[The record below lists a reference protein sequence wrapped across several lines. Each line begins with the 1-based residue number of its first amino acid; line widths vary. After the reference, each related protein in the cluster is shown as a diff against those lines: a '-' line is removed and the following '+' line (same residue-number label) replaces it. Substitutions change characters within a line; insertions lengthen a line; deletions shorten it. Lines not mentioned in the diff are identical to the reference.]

1 MADSRLPEGCASADS
16 VLDTLRAVAVRNP
29 ASSAVVGES
38 GQLTYE
44 ELLERSGTLA
54 AELTAIGVGPGDRV
68 VVVQPPTLSMIV
80 SVVAVMAAGAA
91 YVPVDASQ
99 PEARIRAI
107 VEDSG
112 AVAVL
117 SDMGEALPYSAN
129 AGVPVVSES
138 MAVANR
144 RQPEWKS
151 PDPEGAAYVVYTS
164 GSTGEPKGVL
174 VGHGQLAYSTAARR
188 SVYPGIDRFLLVSPL
203 AFDSSVAGI
212 WGTLTSGGCLVVA
225 SDQQRRDP
233 AELAALIGRFDVTH
247 TLMIPAM
254 YRMVIDSAASGQ
266 GNLASLRSVTVA
278 GEALDDSLI
287 QRHFEAVPGA
297 ELVNEYGPSEAT
309 VWASFRRYTEPAP
322 STIGQAVPG
331 TRLYVLDKQQKP
343 VAEGEPGE
351 LCVAGPGVARGYLN
365 RPAAT
370 EAAFL
375 ADPWGGP
382 NERLYRTGDLVR
394 RNESGELEFLGRVDR
409 QVKLRGQRLQLE
421 AVELVLRA
429 VDGVA
434 DAAVLTDAERV
445 TLVAHLRLEEGADEA
460 AVRKAAAE
468 VSPAEYR
475 PDRIHLHADFPV
487 TTNGKVDLAL
497 LERSVRETG
506 AKENEK
512 ANEERQNC
520 EDLTERV
527 IAAWREVL
535 GVETVPPDVNF
546 FDLGGSSLT
555 LMKLQGALERHT
567 GRHATV
573 VSLFRHTT
581 ATAQAK
587 VLLEGGDTAMTDR
600 GDRVRRQARRRV
612 RSEGDRI

>member
-29 ASSAVVGES
+29 ASFAVVGES

-54 AELTAIGVGPGDRV
+54 AELSAIGVGPGDRV

-80 SVVAVMAAGAA
+80 SVAAVMAAGAA

-129 AGVPVVSES
+129 SGVPVVSES
-138 MAVANR
+138 MAAANR

-151 PDPEGAAYVVYTS
+151 PEPDGVAYVVYTS

-174 VGHGQLAYSTAARR
+174 VSHGQLAYSTAARR
-188 SVYPGIDRFLLVSPL
+188 SVYPDIDRFLLVSPL

-233 AELAALIGRFDVTH
+233 AELAALIGGFDVTH

-266 GNLASLRSVTVA
+266 GNLTSLRSVTVA

-309 VWASFRRYTEPAP
+309 VWATFRRYTEPAP

-351 LCVAGPGVARGYLN
+351 LCVAGPGVTRGYLN

-375 ADPWGGP
+375 ADPWGEP

-394 RNESGELEFLGRVDR
+394 RNERGELEFLGRVDR

-434 DAAVLTDAERV
+434 DAAVLTDAERA
-445 TLVAHLRLEEGADEA
+445 TLIAHLRLDEGADEA

-475 PDRIHLHADFPV
+475 PDRIHLHARFPV

-506 AKENEK
+506 AKESEK

-587 VLLEGGDTAMTDR
+587 VLLEGGDTGMTDR

>member
-1 MADSRLPEGCASADS
+1 MADSRAPGGCAGAAS
-16 VLDTLRAVAVRNP
+16 VLDILVAVAAQQP
-29 ASSAVVGES
+29 ASSAVAGEW
-38 GQLTYE
+38 GHLTYE
-44 ELLERSGTLA
+44 ELLERSGRLA
-54 AELTAIGVGPGDRV
+54 AELSATGVGPGDRI
-68 VVVQPPTLSMIV
+68 VVVQPPSPSMIV
-80 SVVAVMAAGAA
+80 SVVAVMAVGAA
-91 YVPVDASQ
+91 YVPVDPSQ

-107 VEDSG
+107 VEDSE

-117 SDMGEALPYSAN
+117 SDMGKALPYLAN
-129 AGVPVVSES
+129 SGVPVVSDP
-138 MAVANR
+138 MAAASR

-151 PDPEGAAYVVYTS
+151 PDPDGVAYVVYTS

-174 VGHGQLAYSTAARR
+174 VSHRQLAYSTSARR
-188 SVYPGIDRFLLVSPL
+188 AVYPDVACFLLVSPL

-233 AELAALIGRFDVTH
+233 AELAVLIDRFEVSH

-254 YRMVIDSAASGQ
+254 YRMVIDSAVSGQ
-266 GNLASLRSVTVA
+266 GNLASLRTVTVA

-287 QRHFEAVPGA
+287 HRHFEVVPGA

-309 VWASFRRYTEPAP
+309 VWATFRRYSEPAP
-322 STIGQAVPG
+322 STIGQPVPG
-331 TRLYVLDKQQKP
+331 TRVYVLDEQRNP
-343 VAEGEPGE
+343 VGEGEAGE
-351 LCVAGPGVARGYLN
+351 LCIAGPGVALGYLN

-370 EAAFL
+370 NAAFV
-375 ADPWGGP
+375 ADPWGKP
-382 NERLYRTGDLVR
+382 NERLYHTGDLVR
-394 RNESGELEFLGRVDR
+394 WNETGELDFLGRIDR

-421 AVELVLRA
+421 AVELVLHA
-429 VDGVA
+429 VEGVA
-434 DAAVLTDAERV
+434 DAAVLTDAER
-445 TLVAHLRLEEGADEA
+445 TALIAHLRVDEGADEA
-460 AVRKAAAE
+460 TVRKAVAE
-468 VSPAEYR
+468 VVPAEYR
-475 PDRIHLHADFPV
+475 PDRIHLHAHFPV

-497 LERSVRETG
+497 LERTVQETG
-506 AKENEK
+506 TQGKAKGYP
-512 ANEERQNC
+512 QNS
-520 EDLTERV
+520 EDLTEQV

-535 GVETVPPDVNF
+535 GVDSVPPDVNF

-587 VLLEGGDTAMTDR
+587 VLLEGGGTGMTDR
-600 GDRVRRQARRRV
+600 GDRVRRQARRRM